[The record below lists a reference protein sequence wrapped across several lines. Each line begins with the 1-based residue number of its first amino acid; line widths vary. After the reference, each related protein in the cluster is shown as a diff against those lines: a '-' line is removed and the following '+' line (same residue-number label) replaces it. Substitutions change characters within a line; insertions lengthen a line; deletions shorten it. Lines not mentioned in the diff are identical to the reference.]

1 MADRFQMDPPDEEW
15 QRANPG
21 WQDRDPG
28 DRHAWNGA
36 KAHPPPNS
44 HNTPEGAQ
52 KAGATKD
59 DPATL
64 GYWEDDFS
72 DADDNPDPPRDWIV
86 QNHLLRGS
94 VTCLFGATGEG
105 KSTVAVH
112 WGVSCALD
120 QSRLPGGSPGK
131 FKSPGNLRV
140 SYYALEEDRTEQRRR
155 IRTTLIQFGAKF
167 SDLAG
172 RLISTGCDKAGTLI
186 SYDPTCGKLETTDLM
201 NVLRDHI
208 TRHRPDVLFLDPMV
222 ELHTAPENDN
232 SLLRLVTAML
242 RALAR
247 EFRIAIVLMHHARK
261 GDLTPGDIEALRG
274 AGAIGGAIRFGFT
287 VCPMSESDAT
297 QFGIQENRRSYY
309 ARIDRAKASYAP
321 PVIDADWFEKIS
333 HLDDSG
339 EFVGAFHPWEPPA
352 VQGLSQEVIS
362 KLCTAIIK
370 GSPADGQPW
379 SPKLSVDP
387 RSIRNLFAQHNIVG
401 TKAEKAALQTLYS
414 HEVEGAK
421 FKPISNRTP
430 AAGLRIGDLPK
441 ANWIEEDD
449 DA

>member
-1 MADRFQMDPPDEEW
+1 MDGRFEDMPPPCEEW

-28 DRHAWNGA
+28 DRNAWNR
-36 KAHPPPNS
+36 KADAPPS
-44 HNTPEGAQ
+44 GHDTSEGAQ
-52 KAGATKD
+52 KARATKA

-72 DADDNPDPPRDWIV
+72 DADDNPDPPRNWIV
-86 QNHLLRGS
+86 RNHLLRGS

-120 QSRLPGGSPGK
+120 RSRLPVGGEGK

-186 SYDPTCGKLETTDLM
+186 SYDPSCGKLKTTDLM
-201 NVLRDHI
+201 DVLRDHI

-247 EFRIAIVLMHHARK
+247 EFRIAIGTHASRQK
-261 GDLTPGDIEALRG
+261 GRLDTGRHRSAPRRGSHWRRNPLRLH
-274 AGAIGGAIRFGFT
+274 R
-287 VCPMSESDAT
+287 
-297 QFGIQENRRSYY
+297 
-309 ARIDRAKASYAP
+309 
-321 PVIDADWFEKIS
+321 
-333 HLDDSG
+333 L
-339 EFVGAFHPWEPPA
+339 
-352 VQGLSQEVIS
+352 
-362 KLCTAIIK
+362 
-370 GSPADGQPW
+370 
-379 SPKLSVDP
+379 
-387 RSIRNLFAQHNIVG
+387 
-401 TKAEKAALQTLYS
+401 S
-414 HEVEGAK
+414 HERK
-421 FKPISNRTP
+421 
-430 AAGLRIGDLPK
+430 
-441 ANWIEEDD
+441 
-449 DA
+449 